1 MGDSRVVFDRLRLAL
16 CTFETPGIAF
26 DEEGWTSVYSLC
38 QACNLSVACLTEALG
53 SFPLLLGQ
61 PYELQNREGVQM
73 IRATRRPPIPEE
85 LIVDI
90 RPLSPAY
97 IHPSA
102 PLDADG
108 RDNEPASQSE
118 TSLAEDR
125 ARWHLL
131 LDRIERTENL
141 LDALMGFVGS
151 VPIHTRLLQ
160 AQVVITSPTT
170 AMLEDGSSCTLE
182 TGACLHLLEQTRLN
196 WRQAR
201 VMQSGTSVW
210 IRCYRS

>member
-1 MGDSRVVFDRLRLAL
+1 MEEYRDVFDRLRLAL

-26 DEEGWTSVYSLC
+26 DEEGWTTVYSLC
-38 QACNLSVACLTEALG
+38 QACNLSVSHLIEALG
-53 SFPLLLGQ
+53 SFPLLLEH

-73 IRATRRPPIPEE
+73 IRATRRSPIPEE

-90 RPLSPAY
+90 GPLSPAY
-97 IHPSA
+97 IHPST
-102 PLDADG
+102 PLTDDS
-108 RDNEPASQSE
+108 RDNTALSRDE
-118 TSLAEDR
+118 TILVGNR
-125 ARWHLL
+125 THWHRL

-151 VPIHTRLLQ
+151 VPIHARLLQ
-160 AQVVITSPTT
+160 AQVVITSPTN
-170 AMLEDGSSCTLE
+170 AMLEDGSPCTLE
-182 TGACLHLLEQTRLN
+182 TGACLHLLEPTRLN

-201 VMQSGTSVW
+201 VVQSGASVW